1 MLFRSCCDMDTNLAK
16 TVPAQASVA
25 LYLFLLCFASEAA
38 YGKAQNFRTTPAPA
52 PAPPGLGKEEQRA
65 INELLTV
72 LGLMTIPIF
81 VGLLLGAW
89 RYRRSLYKI
98 LPEIQLRKVTAR
110 ERRLFMKAEQEKARA
125 EELRAAADPPA
136 EDPILMPAEPKKDL
150 GPLNDVEAFFRSD
163 AAEDDDRS
171 VFAQS
176 SKGSKASASTESL
189 GGRNEGLDDSFGS
202 RRGGSKASSGVS
214 KAALIASYARSRPQS
229 EISEGSLDHA
239 AIHPE
244 GPALGEGGPPLSSL
258 GSAGSAAKDFLRLPD
273 EHGRVARKGRKGSKQ
288 SNASRQEGKS
298 SRSGSKGSSASRSGS
313 KETSAEGEIKRNR
326 RRLLTN

>member
-1 MLFRSCCDMDTNLAK
+1 
-16 TVPAQASVA
+16 
-25 LYLFLLCFASEAA
+25 
-38 YGKAQNFRTTPAPA
+38 
-52 PAPPGLGKEEQRA
+52 
-65 INELLTV
+65 
-72 LGLMTIPIF
+72 MTIPIF
-81 VGLLLGAW
+81 AGLLLGAW
-89 RYRRSLYKI
+89 RYRHSLYKI
-98 LPEIQLRKVTAR
+98 MPEIQFRKVTAR
-110 ERRLFMKAEQEKARA
+110 ERRLFWKAEQEKAKA
-125 EELRAAADPPA
+125 EELRAAADPPP

-163 AAEDDDRS
+163 EVEDDDRS

-176 SKGSKASASTESL
+176 SKASASTESL

-202 RRGGSKASSGVS
+202 RRGGSKTSSGVS

-244 GPALGEGGPPLSSL
+244 GPAPGEGGPPLSSL
-258 GSAGSAAKDFLRLPD
+258 GSAGKDFLRLPD

-313 KETSAEGEIKRNR
+313 KEIAAEGEIKRNR
-326 RRLLTN
+326 RRLLTH

>member
-1 MLFRSCCDMDTNLAK
+1 MDTNLAK

-98 LPEIQLRKVTAR
+98 LPAVTAR

-163 AAEDDDRS
+163 AAEESLCKGSVDDDRS

-214 KAALIASYARSRPQS
+214 KAALIASQ
-229 EISEGSLDHA
+229 
-239 AIHPE
+239 
-244 GPALGEGGPPLSSL
+244 
-258 GSAGSAAKDFLRLPD
+258 AGMDF
-273 EHGRVARKGRKGSKQ
+273 A
-288 SNASRQEGKS
+288 
-298 SRSGSKGSSASRSGS
+298 
-313 KETSAEGEIKRNR
+313 
-326 RRLLTN
+326 